1 MCDLDVSG
9 VPGIGKTLCVK
20 KVAQEVCLSYKASYI
35 YTNALTV
42 KRPIDIFK
50 VIHYEMTK
58 QKLESNEALYQ
69 LGKVHIMQITT
80 LRRISR
86 WTDSTSSR
94 ACASTI
100 KMS

>member
-1 MCDLDVSG
+1 MSG

-20 KVAQEVCLSYKASYI
+20 KVAQEVCAELKASYI

-69 LGKVHIMQITT
+69 LGKPRSMQTT
-80 LRRISR
+80 TSR
-86 WTDSTSSR
+86 KIRSWKDSTSLIAS
-94 ACASTI
+94 ASTI
-100 KMS
+100 